1 MSETIYS
8 WSFSSKKSRW
18 NTWYIIT
25 LSIVI
30 GLVIWWF
37 LTKQY
42 GMSFIILLL
51 TWLVYFVENN
61 SSDLVEVSINQLWIK
76 IWDSFYDFSVID
88 SFTLLYEWE
97 NAILVRLNL
106 NKKWLRHLDLNID
119 NNIALDLKNILV
131 NYIEENWK
139 ENLGFVDK
147 AIRLLKL

>member
-1 MSETIYS
+1 MSQTIYS

-51 TWLVYFVENN
+51 SWLIYFVENN
-61 SSDLVEVSINQLWIK
+61 TSDLVEVSINELWIK

-119 NNIALDLKNILV
+119 NNIALDLKNILT
-131 NYIEENWK
+131 NYIVENWK

-147 AIRLLKL
+147 VIRLLKL

>member
-1 MSETIYS
+1 MSQTIYS
-8 WSFSSKKSRW
+8 WSFSSKKSRG

-30 GLVIWWF
+30 GLVIWGF

-51 TWLVYFVENN
+51 SGLIYFVENN
-61 SSDLVEVSINQLWIK
+61 TSDLVEVSINELGIK
-76 IWDSFYDFSVID
+76 IGDSFYDFSVID
-88 SFTLLYEWE
+88 SFTLLYEGE

-106 NKKWLRHLDLNID
+106 NKKGLRHLDLNID
-119 NNIALDLKNILV
+119 NNIALDLKNILT
-131 NYIEENWK
+131 NYIVENGK

-147 AIRLLKL
+147 VIRLLKL